1 MDNSLLAVRDINHKY
16 IVVERCDATM
26 AEQSNPAMITET
38 KINGVTYTVR
48 SSFKEGCTET
58 AVSKMA
64 KVLKNELRGDK
75 KRS

>member
-1 MDNSLLAVRDINHKY
+1 MEGKPDWLPGFPVQIYCN
-16 IVVERCDATM
+16 RCDATM

>member
-1 MDNSLLAVRDINHKY
+1 
-16 IVVERCDATM
+16 M
-26 AEQSNPAMITET
+26 AEQSNRAMITET

>member
-1 MDNSLLAVRDINHKY
+1 
-16 IVVERCDATM
+16 M

-48 SSFKEGCTET
+48 SSFKVVCTET

>member
-1 MDNSLLAVRDINHKY
+1 
-16 IVVERCDATM
+16 M

-75 KRS
+75 KAFIKNLSL